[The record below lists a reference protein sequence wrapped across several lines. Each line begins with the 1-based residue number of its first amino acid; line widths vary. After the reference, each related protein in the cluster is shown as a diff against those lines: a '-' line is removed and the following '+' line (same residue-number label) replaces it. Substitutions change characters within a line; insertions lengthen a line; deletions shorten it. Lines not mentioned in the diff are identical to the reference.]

1 MEELIRGWERVRE
14 LLVEKV
20 EPDCCKV
27 WNGFVMVQ
35 ESCSEGQYF
44 LEYVVVVASMGLEK
58 QVNT

>member
-1 MEELIRGWERVRE
+1 
-14 LLVEKV
+14 
-20 EPDCCKV
+20 
-27 WNGFVMVQ
+27 MVQ